1 MQARYAIFLL
11 TLLVMLIGNPMP
23 MWLWPSG
30 DRAQW
35 WQVFTYVLCHGG
47 WLHFAV
53 NMVALLSFGGVM
65 EREWGTARFAAFYLV
80 VSVWAGAFTAL
91 LFLDSIPLIGASG
104 TVLAVMGAY
113 VIRFP
118 NRRIATLWPVP
129 VKAWKAMV
137 VFAALSFAALV
148 FEWAPSVAHGTH
160 MIGLGIGVGYGLTR
174 RR

>member
-23 MWLWPSG
+23 MWLWPNG
-30 DRAQW
+30 PRAEW
-35 WQVFTYVLCHGG
+35 WQISTYVLCHGG

-65 EREWGTARFAAFYLV
+65 EREWGTARFAAFYLL
-80 VSVWAGAFTAL
+80 VSVWAGAMTAL
-91 LFLDSIPLIGASG
+91 MLPEGVPMMGASG

-137 VFAALSFAALV
+137 VFVALTVAALV
-148 FEWAPSVAHGTH
+148 FEWVPSVAHGTH
-160 MIGLGIGVGYGLTR
+160 MIGLGMGVGYGLMR